1 MAGGRGKRIA
11 SLDSSIPKPMFRLC
25 GKPILEYQLQW
36 LKKQEIDEVILV
48 TGYLGHVI
56 REYFGDG
63 TGAAPAGG
71 RNIGIPLKYINEE
84 SPLGTAGALYY
95 LKDTMKEDFL
105 LINGDI
111 IFDID
116 LERFYKAHQ
125 TFGGLATILTHPN
138 DHPFDSGIIEADE
151 KGLVREW
158 LHKEDKRKWYGNRV
172 NAGIHILSPGLF
184 LHAEGRGLFKQPQR
198 VDLDREILRPLIE
211 DRQLYA
217 YMSPEYVKDMG
228 TPERYRMVERDL
240 LKGKVE
246 KRNLSRRQKA
256 VFLDRDGTMN
266 EYRGYI
272 RTPEDLVLL
281 PGTGKAV
288 KRLNESGYLVIV
300 VTNQPVIARGE
311 LTEEQLREI
320 HDRME
325 TLLGEQGAYVD
336 DIFYCPHHP
345 DGGFPGE
352 VASLKIPCSC
362 RKPEPGMLL
371 KAADKYNI
379 DLKNSWMAGD
389 SERDMRAG
397 KAAGCH
403 TAGVGGLQNADFT
416 CGSLAEFVD
425 FLLGREEGD

>member
-1 MAGGRGKRIA
+1 M
-11 SLDSSIPKPMFRLC
+11 
-25 GKPILEYQLQW
+25 
-36 LKKQEIDEVILV
+36 
-48 TGYLGHVI
+48 
-56 REYFGDG
+56 
-63 TGAAPAGG
+63 
-71 RNIGIPLKYINEE
+71 
-84 SPLGTAGALYY
+84 
-95 LKDTMKEDFL
+95 
-105 LINGDI
+105 
-111 IFDID
+111 
-116 LERFYKAHQ
+116 
-125 TFGGLATILTHPN
+125 
-138 DHPFDSGIIEADE
+138 
-151 KGLVREW
+151 
-158 LHKEDKRKWYGNRV
+158 
-172 NAGIHILSPGLF
+172 
-184 LHAEGRGLFKQPQR
+184 HAEGTGLFKQPQR

-389 SERDMRAG
+389 SERDMSCLLYTSD
-397 KAAGCH
+397 AA
-403 TAGVGGLQNADFT
+403 D
-416 CGSLAEFVD
+416 E
-425 FLLGREEGD
+425 